1 MKTARELHG
10 WLATFDSDQEI
21 VAAARAIHERGVR
34 DVDAFLPRPIEALE
48 ELLTPQRS
56 SLPGPVLVAALI
68 GAITGLGVQWFCN
81 AWDLPLNVGGRP
93 PFSLPAFIPITF
105 EITVLFG
112 AVTAFVS
119 ALRRM
124 GLPHLAHPVFETEG
138 FERASI
144 DQFWLYVGAS
154 DQKFDADPI
163 AHLLRE
169 HGARAVRWTPPAAE
183 EQHPEPERAVP

>member
-10 WLATFDSDQEI
+10 WLAAFPSDSAI
-21 VAAARAIHERGVR
+21 LAAARAIHERGLR

-48 ELLTPQRS
+48 ELLTPERS
-56 SLPGPVLVAALI
+56 GLPRPVLIAAAI

-81 AWDLPLNVGGRP
+81 TWDLPLNVGGRP

-112 AVTAFVS
+112 AVTAFFS
-119 ALRRM
+119 ALLRM
-124 GLPHLAHPVFETEG
+124 GLPHLSHPVFETEG

-144 DQFWLYVGAS
+144 DHFWLYVGAD
-154 DQKFDADPI
+154 DQKFEADPV
-163 AHLLRE
+163 AQLLRD
-169 HGARAVRWTPPAAE
+169 HGALAVRWTPTAAE
-183 EQHPEPERAVP
+183 DPHREPAGAVP